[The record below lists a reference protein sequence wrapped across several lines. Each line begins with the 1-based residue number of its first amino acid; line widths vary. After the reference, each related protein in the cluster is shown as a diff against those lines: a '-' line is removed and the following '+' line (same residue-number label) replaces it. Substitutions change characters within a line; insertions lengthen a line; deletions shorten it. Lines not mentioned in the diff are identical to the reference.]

1 MHASV
6 GPHSE
11 FNTHWGRQRGGA
23 PMKSGRH
30 EQAGLPPTIWHL
42 ALGPHGEGTHEGAG
56 GSGVVTSCVMA
67 VGEGGVEG

>member
-1 MHASV
+1 
-6 GPHSE
+6 
-11 FNTHWGRQRGGA
+11 
-23 PMKSGRH
+23 MKSGKH

-67 VGEGGVEG
+67 KGEGKVVLAKVT